1 MQALLIKNATIVNE
15 SEVRRGHVLCNG
27 GIIEKISYEYDP
39 AFAEMNAPVTID
51 AESRL
56 LIPGVI
62 DDQVHFREPGL
73 THKADIG
80 SESRAAVAGGIT
92 SYMEMPNTSPPTTTR
107 ELLTQKREIA
117 SRNSFSNFSFYMGAT
132 NENLEELKA
141 ADPALVCGIKVFMGS
156 STGDLL
162 VDDDTALRAIFENI
176 RIPVAVH
183 CEDEK
188 TIQENSRVYRNRYGE
203 DLPVSLHPEIR
214 SEEACWL
221 SSSRAVELARRHGTR
236 LHVLHIS
243 TARELELFASL
254 TPEEKKRI
262 TSEVCIHHLWFDNSD
277 YERLGNS
284 IKWNPAI
291 KTGADRDALVSAV
304 ESGLIDIV
312 ATDHAPHTA
321 EEKAGSYFRA
331 PSGGPMVQHALPA
344 MMELVKRG
352 SLTVEKVVERMC
364 HAPARLFSL
373 EKRGFIREGYFA
385 DLAVV
390 DMDAGWTVT
399 KDNILYKC
407 GWSPMEGVNFSA
419 KVTHTVVNG
428 HVVFAEGVIDQQPR
442 GMQLKFNR

>member
-27 GIIEKISYEYDP
+27 GIIEKISYEDDP

-117 SRNSFSNFSFYMGAT
+117 SRNSFANFSFYMGAT

>member
-15 SEVRRGHVLCNG
+15 NGVRRGHVLCRG
-27 GIIEKISYEYDP
+27 GIIERVSYEDDP
-39 AFAEMNAPVTID
+39 AFAEKNAPVTID
-51 AESRL
+51 AKSRL

-73 THKADIG
+73 THKADIA

-107 ELLTQKREIA
+107 ELLNQKTEIA
-117 SRNSFSNFSFYMGAT
+117 SRSSFANFSFYMGAT
-132 NENLEELKA
+132 NGNIEELKA
-141 ADPALVCGIKVFMGS
+141 ADQSRVCGIKVFMGS

-162 VDDDTALRAIFENI
+162 VDDDAALRAIFENI

-188 TIQENSRVYRNRYGE
+188 TIRENSRDYRNRYGE
-203 DLPVSLHPEIR
+203 NLPVSLHPEIR

-221 SSSRAVELARRHGTR
+221 SSSRAVELARAYGTR

-321 EEKAGSYFRA
+321 GEKAGTYFSA

-344 MMELVKRG
+344 MLELVKRG

-385 DLAVV
+385 DLALV
-390 DMDAGWTVT
+390 DMDARWTVT

-407 GWSPMEGVNFSA
+407 GWSPMEGVNFSTR
-419 KVTHTVVNG
+419 VTHTIVNG
-428 HVVFAEGVIDQQPR
+428 HVVYAEGVIDPQPR
-442 GMQLKFNR
+442 GIQLKFNR